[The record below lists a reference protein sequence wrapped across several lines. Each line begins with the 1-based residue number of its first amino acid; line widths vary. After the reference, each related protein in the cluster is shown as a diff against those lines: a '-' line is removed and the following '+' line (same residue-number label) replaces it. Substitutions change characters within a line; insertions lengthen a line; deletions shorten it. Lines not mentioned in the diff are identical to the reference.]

1 MLAWRRQFVG
11 VILLCGGCFGSLF
24 FLSGGSAAKDIPDGE
39 LHPTESTAP
48 TTEIDSSS
56 ATQATCSDPEDS
68 TDVFNAMR
76 ADLAN
81 AQAKASAL
89 TSYTAIMEMQEE
101 VNGNLR
107 PLDLIQIKIRQQ
119 PFSVYMRWSES
130 HQEALFV
137 DGQNDNRLLVKPTK
151 GLAGLKRLWRLDPNC
166 RMAKQSCRYPITDS
180 GIEKLVSRIQ
190 DFYATRDDWAS
201 VVKCSV
207 SDATVAKSPVTA
219 YEIRYRDVDAS
230 PDYEGSRFCFDKS
243 TELLIAVD
251 NFGWSDAQ
259 EPRLIERYVY
269 HTINQDIPLQD
280 NDFAEANPDYQ
291 FVAR

>member
-1 MLAWRRQFVG
+1 MLSWRKPFVG
-11 VILLCGGCFGSLF
+11 VTLCGACIGSLF
-24 FLSGGSAAKDIPDGE
+24 FVTAGFAAKDALEGG
-39 LHPTESTAP
+39 LRPTESTAS
-48 TTEIDSSS
+48 TTEVVFPS
-56 ATQATCSDPEDS
+56 ATQTTRSNLSDS
-68 TDVFNAMR
+68 THVFSEMQ
-76 ADLAN
+76 ADLAI
-81 AQAKASAL
+81 AQTKAAAL

-107 PLDLIQIKIRQQ
+107 PLDRIQIKIRRQ

-130 HQEALFV
+130 DQEVLFV

-151 GLAGLKRLWRLDPNC
+151 GLAVMKRLWRLDPNS
-166 RMAKQSCRYPITDS
+166 RMAKQSCRHPITDS

-190 DFYATRDDWAS
+190 DFYAVRDDWAA

-207 SDATVAKSPVTA
+207 SDATVAESPVTA
-219 YEIRYRDVDAS
+219 YEIRYRDIDVS
-230 PDYEGSRFCFDKS
+230 PDYQVSRFCFDKS

-259 EPRLIERYVY
+259 EPRLIERYVF
-269 HTINQDIPLQD
+269 HTISQDTPLQD
-280 NDFAEANPDYQ
+280 NDFAEENPDYQ